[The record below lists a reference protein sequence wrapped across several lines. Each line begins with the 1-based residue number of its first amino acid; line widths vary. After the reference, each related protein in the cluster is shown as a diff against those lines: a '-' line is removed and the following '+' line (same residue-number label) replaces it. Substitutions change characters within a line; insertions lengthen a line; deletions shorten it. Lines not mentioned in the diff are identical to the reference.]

1 MMKPKCPN
9 SKCPPD
15 DALSALVEGDDAAS
29 PDLSEHVGECT
40 GCQERLESFATAG
53 ANHLSATVRGLNQID
68 PPSKSAFWPALNA
81 VEAAVTREFRNV
93 DTDPDDPDQED
104 EHAVDLSFLRPSP
117 VPGRIGRL
125 GDFDVVRVIGKGGM
139 GVVLHAFDTNLLRDV
154 AIKILDPHLATN
166 STARQ
171 RFCRE
176 ARSAAAVSH
185 DNLVTVYQVDEDSS
199 SGLPYLVMQ
208 LVNGESLEQRLRRSG
223 PLSVADAVRLGV
235 QTAAGLAA
243 AHAGGLIHRDIK
255 PGNILIEKDTDKALL
270 TDFGLA
276 RATEDLKLTK
286 TGMVAGTPL
295 YMAPEQANGLD
306 PDARADLFSLG
317 SVLYES
323 LAGKPAFDAR
333 TPLAVLRRI
342 ADDSHVP
349 LRKVNP
355 DVPIWLDDVIE
366 GLLKKDPNDR
376 IPTARDVVE
385 RLASHAKC
393 VIPPLVGKSG
403 DHCTVVKSASQVI
416 ISTPPLRRFAATLL
430 LGTFGL
436 GALSGVVGTWLFAPV
451 KEREKIV
458 EVEKPVS
465 LLNGNGNGTAR
476 AEVGPEPLGDLKS
489 QDGAIWSMMPDKAGK
504 MLAVGYESGRVQIWD
519 LIKQRVSFGFDAHKG
534 PVWVT
539 SYTPDGK
546 TLITASDDNV
556 VTIRDLATGK
566 TENLDHPNAVR
577 AAAMYW
583 DGNLA
588 ITGDRN
594 GTVRIWDLEG
604 QNPTA
609 TLSHGAAINA
619 IALSPDRLGIAS
631 SGSDGR
637 IVLWDITANNERKRN
652 ELKGVHRGPVYGMAY
667 NSDGTL
673 LASAGWDGQVVV
685 WDPNKNTVIKQFK
698 AHDEGVWAVDFSPC
712 CKFLATAGQDGLVKL
727 WDVGDQDTNSAKL
740 LATFSRHK
748 GSVHTVHFFPDGSKI
763 ASGGR
768 DGTAL
773 VWDVSKL
780 CGH

>member
-1 MMKPKCPN
+1 MIAPKCLN

-15 DALSALVEGDDAAS
+15 DALTALVMGDELAPPA
-29 PDLSEHVGECT
+29 LSDHVGECT

-53 ANHLSATVRGLNQID
+53 VNHLSATVRGLDRID

-81 VEAAVTREFRNV
+81 AEAAVTREFHNV
-93 DTDPDDPDQED
+93 DTDPEDDE
-104 EHAVDLSFLRPSP
+104 ENAVDLSFLRPSP

-125 GDFDVVRVIGKGGM
+125 GEFDVVRVIGKGGM

-176 ARSAAAVSH
+176 ARSAAAVTH

-199 SGLPYLVMQ
+199 SGLPFLVMQ
-208 LVNGESLEQRLRRSG
+208 LVVGESLEQRLRRSG
-223 PLSVADAVRLGV
+223 KLSVPDAVRLGV

-243 AHAGGLIHRDIK
+243 AHASGLIHRDIK
-255 PGNILIEKDTDKALL
+255 PGNILIERDTEKALL

-342 ADDSHVP
+342 ADENHVP

-355 DVPIWLDDVIE
+355 DVPNWLDEVVE
-366 GLLKKDPNDR
+366 GLLKKDPKDR

-385 RLASHAKC
+385 RLASHAQC

-403 DHCTVVKSASQVI
+403 DHCTVVKSASQAI

-430 LGTFGL
+430 AGTFAI
-436 GALSGVVGTWLFAPV
+436 GAMSGGVGTLLFAPAKV
-451 KEREKIV
+451 REKIV
-458 EVEKPVS
+458 EVEKPLP
-465 LLNGNGNGTAR
+465 LLNGNGNGMSRATA
-476 AEVGPEPLGDLKS
+476 GPEPLGFLES
-489 QDGAIWSMMPDKAGK
+489 QDGAIWSLMPDKTGK

-519 LIKQRVSFGFDAHKG
+519 LIKQRVSSGFEAHKG

-539 SYTPDGK
+539 SYSPDGK

-556 VTIRDLATGK
+556 VTIRNLETGK

-583 DGNLA
+583 DRNLA

-609 TLSHGAAINA
+609 QLKHGAAINA
-619 IALSPDRLGIAS
+619 IALSPDRLGMAS

-673 LASAGWDGQVVV
+673 LASAGWDGQVVI
-685 WDPNKNTVIKQFK
+685 WDPNKNIVIKQFK
-698 AHDEGVWAVDFSPC
+698 AHEEGVWAVDFSPC

-727 WDVGDQDTNSAKL
+727 WDVGDQSTDSAKL
-740 LATFSRHK
+740 LATFYRHK
-748 GSVHTVHFFPDGSKI
+748 GTVHTVHFFADGSKI

-768 DGTAL
+768 DGTAM
-773 VWDVSKL
+773 VWDVSSL

>member
-1 MMKPKCPN
+1 MTKTNCVN

-15 DALSALVEGDDAAS
+15 DALTALVVGDELAPPA
-29 PDLSEHVGECT
+29 LSDHVGECT
-40 GCQERLESFATAG
+40 GCQERLEAFATAG
-53 ANHLSATVRGLNQID
+53 AKHLSATVRGLDKID
-68 PPSKSAFWPALNA
+68 PPSKSAFWPALQSA
-81 VEAAVTREFRNV
+81 EAAVTREFHNV
-93 DTDPDDPDQED
+93 DTDPDDDDD
-104 EHAVDLSFLRPSP
+104 ENAVDLSFLRPSP

-125 GDFDVVRVIGKGGM
+125 GEFDVVRVIGKGGM

-176 ARSAAAVSH
+176 ARSAAAVTH

-199 SGLPYLVMQ
+199 SGLPFLVMQ
-208 LVNGESLEQRLRRSG
+208 LVVGESLEQRLRRTG
-223 PLSVADAVRLGV
+223 KLSVPDAVRLGV

-243 AHAGGLIHRDIK
+243 AHASGLIHRDIK
-255 PGNILIEKDTDKALL
+255 PGNILIENETEKALL

-366 GLLKKDPNDR
+366 GLLKKDPQDR

-403 DHCTVVKSASQVI
+403 DHCTVVKSASQAI
-416 ISTPPLRRFAATLL
+416 ISTPPLRRFAATVLV
-430 LGTFGL
+430 GTFGI
-436 GALSGVVGTWLFAPV
+436 GAMSGGVGTWLFAPV

-458 EVEKPVS
+458 EVEKPVP
-465 LLNGNGNGTAR
+465 LINGNGSAR
-476 AEVGPEPLGDLKS
+476 ADLGPDPIGEFPS
-489 QDGAIWSMMPDKAGK
+489 SSGAIWSLMPDKTGK
-504 MLAVGYESGRVQIWD
+504 MLVTGYESGRVQIWD
-519 LIKQRVSFGFDAHKG
+519 LVNQRVSSGFDAHKG
-534 PVWVT
+534 PVWVANY
-539 SYTPDGK
+539 SPDGK

-556 VTIRDLATGK
+556 VNIRNLATGK
-566 TENLDHPNAVR
+566 YESLDHPNAVR

-594 GTVRIWDLEG
+594 GLVRIWDLEG

-609 TLSHGAAINA
+609 TLTHGAAINA
-619 IALSPDRLGIAS
+619 IALSPDRLGMAS

-637 IVLWDITANNERKRN
+637 IVLWDIPANKERQRN
-652 ELKGVHRGPVYGMAY
+652 ELKGEHRGPVYGMAY

-673 LASAGWDGQVVV
+673 LASAGWDGQVVI
-685 WDPNKNTVIKQFK
+685 WDPNKNNVVKKFK

-712 CKFLATAGQDGLVKL
+712 CKFLATAGQDGLVKV
-727 WDVGDQDTNSAKL
+727 WDVSDSETNSAKL

-748 GSVHTVHFFPDGSKI
+748 GTVHAVHFFADGSKI

-768 DGTAL
+768 DGTAM
-773 VWDVSKL
+773 VWDVSQI

>member
-1 MMKPKCPN
+1 MIAPKYHT

-15 DALSALVEGDDAAS
+15 DALSALVTGEELAPPA
-29 PDLSEHVGECT
+29 LSDHVGECT
-40 GCQERLESFATAG
+40 GCQERLEVFATAG
-53 ANHLSATVRGLNQID
+53 ANHLSATIRGLDKID
-68 PPSKSAFWPALNA
+68 PPSKSAFWPALDA
-81 VEAAVTREFRNV
+81 AEAAVTREFRNV
-93 DTDPDDPDQED
+93 DTDPEDDEN
-104 EHAVDLSFLRPSP
+104 ESAVDLSFLRPSP

-125 GDFDVVRVIGKGGM
+125 GEFDVVRVIGKGGM

-154 AIKILDPHLATN
+154 AIKILDPLLATN
-166 STARQ
+166 NTARQ

-185 DNLVTVYQVDEDSS
+185 DNLVTVYQVDEDKT
-199 SGLPYLVMQ
+199 SGLPFLVMQ
-208 LVNGESLEQRLRRSG
+208 LVNGESLEQRLRRVNK
-223 PLSVADAVRLGV
+223 LSVPDVVRLGV

-255 PGNILIEKDTDKALL
+255 PGNILIERESEKALL

-342 ADDSHVP
+342 ADENHVP
-349 LRKVNP
+349 LRKLNP
-355 DVPIWLDDVIE
+355 DVPPWLDDVIE
-366 GLLKKDPNDR
+366 GLLKKDPKDR

-403 DHCTVVKSASQVI
+403 DHCTVVKSASHAI

-430 LGTFGL
+430 FGTFGL
-436 GALSGVVGTWLFAPV
+436 GALSGGVGTWLFAPE

-458 EVEKPVS
+458 EVEKPIS
-465 LLNGNGNGTAR
+465 LLPGNGNGTAR
-476 AEVGPEPLGDLKS
+476 TESGPAPIAILPA
-489 QDGAIWSMMPDKAGK
+489 QAGAVWSLMPDKTGK
-504 MLAVGYESGRVQIWD
+504 SLATGYESGRMQIWD
-519 LIKQRVSFGFDAHKG
+519 VDNQRVISSFDAHKG
-534 PVWVT
+534 PVWAT
-539 SYTPDGK
+539 AYSPDGK

-556 VTIRDLATGK
+556 VTIRDLTTGSK
-566 TENLDHPNAVR
+566 QNLDHPNAVR
-577 AAAMYW
+577 AAAMNW
-583 DGNLA
+583 AGNRA
-588 ITGDRN
+588 VTGDRN
-594 GTVRIWDLEG
+594 GSIRIWDLEG

-609 TLSHGAAINA
+609 TLKHGSAINA
-619 IALSPDRLGIAS
+619 IALSPDRLGMVS

-637 IVLWDITANNERKRN
+637 IVLWDISEGKEHQRN
-652 ELKGVHRGPVYGMAY
+652 ELKGVHRGPVYGLAY

-673 LASAGWDGQVVV
+673 LASAGWDGQVVI
-685 WDPNKNTVIKQFK
+685 WDPDKNNVLRQFK
-698 AHDEGVWAVDFSPC
+698 AHEEGVWAVEFSPC
-712 CKFLATAGQDGLVKL
+712 CKFLATAGQDGTVKL
-727 WDVGDQDTNSAKL
+727 WDLGENEPSTAKL

-748 GSVHTVHFFPDGSKI
+748 GAVHAVHFFADGSKVV
-763 ASGGR
+763 SGSR

-773 VWDVSKL
+773 VWDVSKI